1 MRRRYLPG
9 AWHPRSSGSIESNTG
24 DGMVAGQ
31 RIGAALCNMDSA
43 WWGPMLSLPDE
54 PRSRLLTFERAL
66 PGSLIV
72 NQAGRRYMNE
82 AMAYDLAGRRMI
94 EADVPGAG
102 TTPSYFLFDERY
114 RRRYPVGP
122 LIPGIPIRLHQRGLR
137 QVLVRANRWEALA
150 ERIGL
155 PAAALAQTIADF
167 NRNAVAGRDPAYG
180 RGGSAYDRFYGDPEV
195 RPNPNLAPLATPPYY
210 AIPIQPGDIGTNGGL
225 RTNEHAQVLDERRCA
240 DRRSLCDRQ
249 HHGKRDGSFLSGRR
263 GDARAG
269 NDLRLHRG
277 PACLRGESRDMS
289 TQLAA
294 NKQVIVDYFREQTVA
309 GLGSALRYL
318 ADDATWWVPGQWELS
333 GTYTK
338 AQLAAAI
345 DQLPYDGLPRLR
357 HRRADRGGQSRRR
370 RDPRSRQAQ
379 GWPPLRL
386 LDPLSVHGR

>member
-9 AWHPRSSGSIESNTG
+9 AWHPRSTGSIESNTG
-24 DGMVAGQ
+24 DGTVAGQ

-102 TTPSYFLFDERY
+102 TSPSYFLFDEQY

-137 QVLVRANRWEALA
+137 QILVRANRWEALA

-155 PAAALAQTIADF
+155 PAAALGQTIEDF
-167 NRNAVAGRDPAYG
+167 NRHAVSGRDPAYG
-180 RGGSAYDRFYGDPEV
+180 RGGSAYDRFYGDPKV

-225 RTNEHAQVLDERRCA
+225 RTNEHAQVLDERA
-240 DRRSLCDRQ
+240 LPI
-249 HHGKRDGSFLSGRR
+249 
-263 GDARAG
+263 AG
-269 NDLRLHRG
+269 LYATGNTTASVMGHSYPGAGATLG
-277 PACLRGESRDMS
+277 PAMTFGFI
-289 TQLAA
+289 AA
-294 NKQVIVDYFREQTVA
+294 
-309 GLGSALRYL
+309 
-318 ADDATWWVPGQWELS
+318 
-333 GTYTK
+333 
-338 AQLAAAI
+338 
-345 DQLPYDGLPRLR
+345 R
-357 HRRADRGGQSRRR
+357 HAC
-370 RDPRSRQAQ
+370 
-379 GWPPLRL
+379 
-386 LDPLSVHGR
+386 GRCHET